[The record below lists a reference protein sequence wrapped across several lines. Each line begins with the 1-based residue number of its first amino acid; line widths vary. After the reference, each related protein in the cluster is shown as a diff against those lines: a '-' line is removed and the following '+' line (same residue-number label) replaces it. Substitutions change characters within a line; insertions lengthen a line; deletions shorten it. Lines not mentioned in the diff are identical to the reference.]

1 MTAIITTDVSNN
13 ELEKENDLFKKVSGS
28 KINMEK
34 NSKLKCGLFEA
45 IPKQYCKATIKVLG
59 CFFGSNEFQN
69 FQKAIVKIE
78 NIVKQ

>member
-1 MTAIITTDVSNN
+1 MTAIITTDMSFN
-13 ELEKENDLFKKVSGS
+13 ELEKENDLFSKVSGS

-34 NSKLKCGLFEA
+34 TEVLKYGLFEA

-69 FQKAIVKIE
+69 FQKVIV
-78 NIVKQ
+78 